1 MGIHTIRSI
10 PRAKQCPIWAA
21 AFVAALLAGCSAAGP
36 PGRALDTETVE
47 SAAIAAAAAAGA
59 AITAVEVV
67 DEDGGARILITG
79 SSPLTWTSFRNGD
92 GDLVIELP
100 NASAGADLRG
110 LELQE
115 GLVKSARI
123 DEEGEDGRLLTRLV
137 VKTTAETEHS
147 VVIDGSTLVVELDPV
162 QPWEPEPVATIV
174 SLTPAR
180 NVAPTP
186 EPAIPSDQP
195 RLGPAP
201 EGVPATQLQ
210 GVDVSTDN
218 SSTVVW
224 VSGDGSFYYS
234 SFALENPHR
243 FVVDLIGVVNT
254 SPVST
259 ITVQGELVDGVRVA
273 QFKPQPELVSRIVV
287 DLLDKSV
294 PEIEATS
301 DGMRLTFYSDTAYGD
316 AVADHQET
324 VEEVTEI
331 VAASA
336 PMEEPIYDEP
346 MDSGAADELAG
357 VIEGE
362 EEVFEAVEEVAAA
375 EYAAEEILDDVVAL
389 EDGDVLGNG
398 SVEDDMVFGIADE
411 AMDSDDEE
419 EFIAEMGGV
428 EQANGSQ
435 EAGVDDLM
443 FETETQVESESLP
456 EPEMV
461 IAQVAEEPMPEE
473 EPWVAPAEDQAYEE
487 PAYEEP
493 AEVVEREVWEE
504 PEHNEPVYEEPEYE
518 DPTWNDTYEAP
529 ASEEALA
536 SEASLLDFAA
546 VDLTSDEDGEQS
558 FETRDITEISTEAYH
573 GEPMSLTLRDG
584 DIKDVLRSFAQI
596 SGLNVVVQPEVTGTV
611 TVELTNVPWD
621 QALDQILKINGLG
634 YQLEGNIMRVA
645 PVDVLRQEEEQK
657 LELEAAKARSLPLKT
672 MMRRVSYATA
682 SEIAGLLRSGGGASI
697 MSARGSVVVDNR
709 TNTLIIKELPS
720 HINTVIAVIE
730 NLDIPEPQVM
740 IEARIIETTKR
751 FSRSL
756 GVQWGFNG
764 IADPRYGNT
773 TDLQFPNRGSVDG
786 GVNLLTGGNNG
797 LLGITLG
804 NVTGSFNI
812 DMVLAAAESEGLIN
826 ILSAPKIATLNNETA
841 SIQSGLQ
848 IPIQTISN
856 NTVSVQF
863 VNATLRLEVTP
874 HVTAEGTV
882 LMDIDIQ
889 KREPQLAFAVVG
901 ASNAPI
907 STKDASTRVIVRD
920 GGTTVIGGIYK
931 VTSDQGEDRV
941 PGLSNVPILKHLFKN
956 KRRNDENEELLI
968 FITPRVIRL

>member
-1 MGIHTIRSI
+1 M
-10 PRAKQCPIWAA
+10 
-21 AFVAALLAGCSAAGP
+21 AALLLGCSAAGP
-36 PGRALDTETVE
+36 PSRAPDAQTVE
-47 SAAIAAAAAAGA
+47 VAAAAATEAETA
-59 AITAVEVV
+59 EVTAVDVV
-67 DEDGGARILITG
+67 EESEATRLLITG
-79 SSPLTWTSFRNGD
+79 SRPLAWTSYRDGS

-100 NASAGADLRG
+100 DAAPGPNVLPTDLH
-110 LELQE
+110 Q
-115 GLVKSARI
+115 GLVTSARI
-123 DEEGEDGRLLTRLV
+123 QGADENGRRLTRLV
-137 VKTTAETEHS
+137 VKTAIDAEHS
-147 VVIDGSTLVVELDPV
+147 VAIDGSRLVVEFAAV
-162 QPWEPEPVATIV
+162 EPWEPEEVATIA
-174 SLTPAR
+174 SLTP
-180 NVAPTP
+180 VSTLAPAP
-186 EPAIPSDQP
+186 QRDVEPSHSPDQP

-210 GVDVSTDN
+210 GVDVSTDD

-234 SFALENPHR
+234 TFSLENPHR

-273 QFKPQPELVSRIVV
+273 QFKPQPESVSRIVV
-287 DLLDKSV
+287 DLLDTSV

-301 DGMRLTFYSDTAYGD
+301 DGMRLTFYSDTAYSVAAAGD
-316 AVADHQET
+316 EVPAA
-324 VEEVTEI
+324 EEVNEI
-331 VAASA
+331 IAASA

-346 MDSGAADELAG
+346 PVREAAQELAMAVDSDAAAIAPPEEVVVEDLG
-357 VIEGE
+357 VQPTLEETIIEETGVLGE
-362 EEVFEAVEEVAAA
+362 ESAQEVDLAASKEMDQAVDEIAPVVESDEVMFEAETPISDEQPMPA
-375 EYAAEEILDDVVAL
+375 E
-389 EDGDVLGNG
+389 
-398 SVEDDMVFGIADE
+398 
-411 AMDSDDEE
+411 
-419 EFIAEMGGV
+419 
-428 EQANGSQ
+428 Q
-435 EAGVDDLM
+435 
-443 FETETQVESESLP
+443 LP

-461 IAQVAEEPMPEE
+461 VAQVVDEPVAEE
-473 EPWVAPAEDQAYEE
+473 EPYVAPMEDEAPVYE
-487 PAYEEP
+487 
-493 AEVVEREVWEE
+493 
-504 PEHNEPVYEEPEYE
+504 EPVYEEPIYE
-518 DPTWNDTYEAP
+518 EPVYEEP
-529 ASEEALA
+529 VEEEEALP

-546 VDLTSDEDGEQS
+546 VELSPDDSAGQS
-558 FETRDITEISTEAYH
+558 FETRDVSDFSEQTYQ

-621 QALDQILKINGLG
+621 QALDQILKINGLA

-645 PVDVLRQEEEQK
+645 PVEVLRREEEEK
-657 LELEAAKARSLPLKT
+657 SRLAAARALSIPLKT
-672 MMRRVSYATA
+672 MMRRVSYAA
-682 SEIAGLLRSGGGASI
+682 ADEIAGLLSSGGGASI
-697 MSARGSVVVDNR
+697 MSTRGSVVVDRR

-720 HINTVIAVIE
+720 HIDTVIAVIE

-756 GVQWGFNG
+756 GVQWGFSG

-773 TDLQFPNRGSVDG
+773 TDLQFPNRGTVDG
-786 GVNLLTGGNNG
+786 GVSLLTGGDNG
-797 LLGITLG
+797 LLDISLG
-804 NVTGSFNI
+804 NVTGSFNL
-812 DMVLAAAESEGLIN
+812 DMVLQAAESEGLIN
-826 ILSAPKIATLNNETA
+826 ILSAPKIATLNNERAT
-841 SIQSGLQ
+841 IQSGLQ
-848 IPIQTISN
+848 IPIQTIAN

-889 KREPQLAFAVVG
+889 KREPQLAFTIAG

-907 STKDASTRVIVRD
+907 ATKDASTRVIVRD